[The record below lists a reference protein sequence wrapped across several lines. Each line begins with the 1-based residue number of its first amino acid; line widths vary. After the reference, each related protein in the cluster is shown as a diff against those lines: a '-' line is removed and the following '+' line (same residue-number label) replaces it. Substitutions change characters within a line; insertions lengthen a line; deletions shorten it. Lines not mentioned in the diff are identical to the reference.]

1 MMALLLKDVFLIRKR
16 NLIMLFA
23 IAIFVVLAGVQGGLV
38 NTVMATMMPLLM
50 GFTTL
55 AYDQNDG
62 WEAYACALPFSRIQ
76 IVKSKYMLALISI
89 VVSILLVLIVGLAAS
104 VLELKTMLSN
114 AVTQFT
120 FGSLFVAINYPLIL
134 KFGFEKSRLYYILVM
149 IGLMSIGSA
158 LSTFQKGPSMPVSL
172 AFALPVAALAGLIA
186 SYFLSCSIM
195 KNKEFSGS

>member
-76 IVKSKYMLALISI
+76 IVKSKYVLALISI
-89 VVSILLVLIVGLAAS
+89 VVSMLLVLIVGLAAS

-114 AVTQFT
+114 TVTQFT

>member
-1 MMALLLKDVFLIRKR
+1 MALLLKDVFLMRRR
-16 NLIMLFA
+16 NAIMLVA
-23 IAIFVVLAGVQGGLV
+23 IAIFFVLAGVQGGLV
-38 NTVMATMMPLLM
+38 NTVMATMMPLLL

-76 IVKSKYMLALISI
+76 IVQSKYVLALISI
-89 VVSILLVLIVGLAAS
+89 VASILLVLIIGLAAS
-104 VLELKTMLSN
+104 VLEIQIVFSN

-120 FGSLFVAINYPLIL
+120 FGSLFVAINFPLIL

-149 IGLMSIGSA
+149 VALMSIGAA
-158 LSTFQKGPSMPVSL
+158 LSTFQKGPSLPASL
-172 AFALPVAALAGLIA
+172 VFTLPIAALSGLLA

>member
-76 IVKSKYMLALISI
+76 IVKSKYVLALISI
-89 VVSILLVLIVGLAAS
+89 AVSMLLVLIVGLAAS

-114 AVTQFT
+114 AVTQFS

-158 LSTFQKGPSMPVSL
+158 LSTFQKGPSMPNVIKL
-172 AFALPVAALAGLIA
+172 T
-186 SYFLSCSIM
+186 
-195 KNKEFSGS
+195 K

>member
-1 MMALLLKDVFLIRKR
+1 MALLLKDVFLIRKR

-23 IAIFVVLAGVQGGLV
+23 IAIFIVLAGVRGGLV

-76 IVKSKYMLALISI
+76 IVKSKYVLALISI

-158 LSTFQKGPSMPVSL
+158 LSTFQKGPSMPVTL

-195 KNKEFSGS
+195 KKKEFSGS

>member
-1 MMALLLKDVFLIRKR
+1 MMALLLKDVFLIRRR
-16 NLIMLFA
+16 NSIMFLA
-23 IAIFVVLAGVQGGLV
+23 IAVFVVLAGVQSGLV

-76 IVKSKYMLALISI
+76 IVQSKYVLALISI
-89 VVSILLVLIVGLAAS
+89 VFSILLVLLIGLAAS
-104 VLELKTMLSN
+104 VLEVRTVFSN

-149 IGLMSIGSA
+149 VGLMSIGTV
-158 LSTFQKGPSMPVSL
+158 LSTFQKGPAIPVFM
-172 AFALPVAALAGLIA
+172 AFTLPIAALAGLIA

>member
-76 IVKSKYMLALISI
+76 IVKSKYVLALISI

-172 AFALPVAALAGLIA
+172 AFALPVAAFAGLIA

-195 KNKEFSGS
+195 KKKEFSGS

>member
-23 IAIFVVLAGVQGGLV
+23 IAIFIVLAGVRGGLV

-76 IVKSKYMLALISI
+76 IVKSKYVLALISI

-158 LSTFQKGPSMPVSL
+158 LSTFQKGPSMPVTL

-195 KNKEFSGS
+195 KKKEFSGS

>member
-76 IVKSKYMLALISI
+76 IW
-89 VVSILLVLIVGLAAS
+89 
-104 VLELKTMLSN
+104 E
-114 AVTQFT
+114 
-120 FGSLFVAINYPLIL
+120 
-134 KFGFEKSRLYYILVM
+134 E
-149 IGLMSIGSA
+149 
-158 LSTFQKGPSMPVSL
+158 
-172 AFALPVAALAGLIA
+172 
-186 SYFLSCSIM
+186 
-195 KNKEFSGS
+195 